1 MKSRTSRGIL
11 ALAGG
16 LLANSAGA
24 EWGLLNMREGVTTT
38 SHAVHDLH
46 MMIMWVCVVIGV
58 VVFGAMIYAM
68 LKHRKS
74 KGAVAA
80 QFHESTTMEVIWTII
95 PIVILV
101 SMAIPAT
108 KTLLAM
114 EDVGEADMTIKI
126 TGLQWKW
133 KYDYVDGEGAGI
145 SFVSSLAPEHNEA
158 RLLGAGVD
166 AETLRAKF
174 GDTYLRE
181 VDNPVV
187 IPTGKKIRFLL
198 TAADVIHSWW
208 VPDLGWKKDAIPG
221 FVNEAWTQVD
231 KPGVYRGKCAELCG
245 KDHGFMPIVVVAKT
259 PADYAAWVQAK
270 KGAAAAEA
278 ASANKVWSKKDL
290 VAKGEQVY
298 KTNCAACHQL
308 TGKGV
313 PPAFP
318 ALAGNPIA
326 NGDDASAHIQ
336 TVMNGRPGT
345 AMAAYGAMLSDVELA
360 AVITYERSSWGNAG
374 SVVQPADI
382 KAARH

>member
-1 MKSRTSRGIL
+1 MKSRIARGVL
-11 ALAGG
+11 ALTTG
-16 LLANSAGA
+16 LLAGSALA
-24 EWGLLNMREGVTTT
+24 EWDLLNMRKGVTST
-38 SHAVHDLH
+38 SHEVHDLH
-46 MMIMWVCVVIGV
+46 MMILWVCVVIGI

-80 QFHESTTMEVIWTII
+80 QFHESTTMEIIWTII

-114 EDVGEADMTIKI
+114 EDVSDADMTIKV

-145 SFVSSLAPEHNEA
+145 SFLSSLAPEHNEA
-158 RLLGAGVD
+158 RLLGAGMD
-166 AETLRAKF
+166 EAKLREKF
-174 GDTYLRE
+174 GQTYLRD

-187 IPTGKKIRFLL
+187 VPTGKKIRFLL

-221 FVNEAWTQVD
+221 FVNESWTRID

-245 KDHGFMPIVVVAKT
+245 KDHGFMPIVVVAKS
-259 PADYAAWVQAK
+259 PADYAAWVQAQT
-270 KGAAAAEA
+270 GAAAAEA
-278 ASANKVWSKKDL
+278 ASADKIWAADDL
-290 VAKGEQVY
+290 LAKGEQVY

-308 TGKGV
+308 TGTGV

-318 ALAGNPIA
+318 ALAGNPIS
-326 NGDDASAHIQ
+326 NGDDPMGQIT
-336 TVMNGRPGT
+336 TVLNGRPGT
-345 AMAAYGAMLSDVELA
+345 AMAAYGPMLSDVELA
-360 AVITYERSSWGNAG
+360 AAITYVRSSWGNSG
-374 SVVQPADI
+374 SAVQPAEI
-382 KAARH
+382 KAAR